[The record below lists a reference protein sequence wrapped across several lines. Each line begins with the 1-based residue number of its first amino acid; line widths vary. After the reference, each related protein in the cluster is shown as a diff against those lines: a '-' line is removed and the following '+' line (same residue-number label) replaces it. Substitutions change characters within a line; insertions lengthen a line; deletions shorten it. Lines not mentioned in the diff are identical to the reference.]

1 MGRSLEEVD
10 LIFRKSP
17 SVFST
22 VQYAKKNPHL
32 TIEDSFVEEKPD
44 IKHEESV

>member
-1 MGRSLEEVD
+1 MGRSLEEID
-10 LIFRKSP
+10 LVFRKSP

-32 TIEDSFVEEKPD
+32 TVEESFVEEKAD
-44 IKHEESV
+44 MKHEENV